1 MLVLPII
8 LNSALYDKGLLL
20 VFPQFIIDQYLK
32 KKIRKKILEKLIT
45 RNKFKKKKNK
55 EYAIYLLLIVKFNR
69 QSF

>member
-45 RNKFKKKKNK
+45 RNKFKKKKIK
-55 EYAIYLLLIVKFNR
+55 STLYIYF
-69 QSF
+69 